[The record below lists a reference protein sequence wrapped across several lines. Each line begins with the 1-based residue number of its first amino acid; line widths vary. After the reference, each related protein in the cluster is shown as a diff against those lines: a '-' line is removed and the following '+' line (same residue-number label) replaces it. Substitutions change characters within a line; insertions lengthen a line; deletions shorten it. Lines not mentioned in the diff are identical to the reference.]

1 MLLPAFPLPMVLF
14 PGERTRLYI
23 FEPRYKRLIRDM
35 LDYDSAFA
43 IPAFIH
49 NTFQGVGAEVRVEKI
64 LQEYTGGELDVEVE
78 CTSVFRNNPTHPH
91 PAGKLYD
98 EVTIARH
105 HHFGDVMDEQ
115 CSLLFE
121 TLNQKLRYRYEIPG
135 TGLTI
140 CQIAQRLNPDQ
151 ATRLRLLKAWN
162 NDAVAAVL
170 RNVLRVELATVGSLS
185 GRPRELGLN

>member
-49 NTFQGVGAEVRVEKI
+49 NTFQGVGAEVRIEKI